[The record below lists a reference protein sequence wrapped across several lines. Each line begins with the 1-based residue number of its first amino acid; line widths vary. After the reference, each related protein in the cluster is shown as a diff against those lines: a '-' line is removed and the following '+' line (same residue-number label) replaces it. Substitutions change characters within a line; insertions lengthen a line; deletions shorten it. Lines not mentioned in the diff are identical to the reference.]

1 MRVGCCV
8 VVPLLIAISLFL
20 PTCHAIL
27 SGRSIKM
34 STRARHGT
42 TETAWKNVMSKY
54 SPRFRYD
61 KVVELPNHAAQ
72 ALNANDVLKLS
83 FSFCEDE
90 FITPWV
96 TVWDAKEDI
105 FLNVLEFVFVFSG
118 DKIIGVDIRVDY
130 ASNPD
135 QRRKSSSHLTIK
147 FSWNEQGLEDVD
159 AMLGFVLCGGF
170 ILSLL
175 SIFYVLAD
183 GQASVSLRKLGKSMG
198 EYDAPK
204 TSTSLPY
211 VDTSADVFSKQCENY
226 EAKSARITR
235 NHAYDAQN
243 GTGTSATEVK
253 SRDKDQR
260 NLEGS
265 GEVIP
270 MEAFPEDEGVV
281 IVDDFVSLETSP
293 ASPALLYPQQPVMR
307 RQGYEERSKQTK
319 AD

>member
-1 MRVGCCV
+1 MCWLMDRPAFHCGAIPTHGSFTPLVTLTLMVG
-8 VVPLLIAISLFL
+8 
-20 PTCHAIL
+20 
-27 SGRSIKM
+27 
-34 STRARHGT
+34 
-42 TETAWKNVMSKY
+42 Y
-54 SPRFRYD
+54 
-61 KVVELPNHAAQ
+61 
-72 ALNANDVLKLS
+72 
-83 FSFCEDE
+83 
-90 FITPWV
+90 
-96 TVWDAKEDI
+96 
-105 FLNVLEFVFVFSG
+105 
-118 DKIIGVDIRVDY
+118 IRC
-130 ASNPD
+130 S
-135 QRRKSSSHLTIK
+135 
-147 FSWNEQGLEDVD
+147 
-159 AMLGFVLCGGF
+159 
-170 ILSLL
+170 
-175 SIFYVLAD
+175 
-183 GQASVSLRKLGKSMG
+183 KLGKSMG